1 VVLAFVLA
9 GTLHLRRSSDGLV
22 NELKPDGPMGNLFAL
37 PNIAA
42 NADYLEDTS
51 PLRLVL
57 EFYDREHA
65 PLVRYL
71 CFLNVNP
78 ETAKEIVQDCFIKLH
93 EHLDS
98 NGDTTNLRA
107 WLYRVAHNLAR
118 NSQLSARARKTESLT
133 DVTPQK
139 EAVSSELSAE
149 DRLLEAE
156 RMRLL
161 REGITRLP
169 EAQKQALVLRSQGLK
184 YREIAQT
191 LGLSTSTVAE
201 NIQRGMD
208 ALKKIVA

>member
-1 VVLAFVLA
+1 M
-9 GTLHLRRSSDGLV
+9 
-22 NELKPDGPMGNLFAL
+22 ENLFAL
-37 PNIAA
+37 PGAA
-42 NADYLEDTS
+42 VNADYLEDTS

-57 EFYDREHA
+57 DYYDREHT

-93 EHLDS
+93 EHLQAD
-98 NGDTTNLRA
+98 GDTTNLRA

-118 NSQLSARARKTESLT
+118 NSQLSAQARKTESLT
-133 DVTPQK
+133 GVTAQK
-139 EAVSSELSAE
+139 EVAAFDLSAE
-149 DRLLEAE
+149 DRMLEAE
-156 RMRLL
+156 RMKML

-184 YREIAQT
+184 YREIAQA
-191 LGLSTSTVAE
+191 LGISTSTVAE
-201 NIQRGMD
+201 NVQRGVD

>member
-1 VVLAFVLA
+1 
-9 GTLHLRRSSDGLV
+9 
-22 NELKPDGPMGNLFAL
+22 
-37 PNIAA
+37 
-42 NADYLEDTS
+42 
-51 PLRLVL
+51 
-57 EFYDREHA
+57 
-65 PLVRYL
+65 
-71 CFLNVNP
+71 VNP

-93 EHLDS
+93 EHLQAG
-98 NGDTTNLRA
+98 GDTSNLRA

-133 DVTPQK
+133 GVTI
-139 EAVSSELSAE
+139 ERDAATAEVSAE
-149 DRLLEAE
+149 TRLLEAE

-161 REGITRLP
+161 REGIAQLP
-169 EAQKQALVLRSQGLK
+169 EAQKQALILRSQGLK

>member
-1 VVLAFVLA
+1 
-9 GTLHLRRSSDGLV
+9 
-22 NELKPDGPMGNLFAL
+22 MGNLFAL

-57 EFYDREHA
+57 DYYGREYA

-71 CFLNVNP
+71 CFLNINP
-78 ETAKEIVQDCFIKLH
+78 ETAKEIVQDCFVKLH
-93 EHLDS
+93 EHLEG
-98 NGDTTNLRA
+98 NGDTSNLRA

-133 DVTPQK
+133 GVLPQK
-139 EAVSSELSAE
+139 EVAAADASVE

-156 RMRLL
+156 RMKLL

-169 EAQKQALVLRSQGLK
+169 DAQKQALVLRSQGLK
-184 YREIAQT
+184 YREIAQA

>member
-1 VVLAFVLA
+1 
-9 GTLHLRRSSDGLV
+9 
-22 NELKPDGPMGNLFAL
+22 MGNLFAL
-37 PNIAA
+37 PNVAS

-51 PLRLVL
+51 SLRLVL
-57 EFYDREHA
+57 EYYDREHA
-65 PLVRYL
+65 ALIRYL

-93 EHLDS
+93 EHLQGD
-98 NGDTTNLRA
+98 GDTSNLRA

-133 DVTPQK
+133 DATPQK
-139 EAVSSELSAE
+139 EITASEASIE
-149 DRLLEAE
+149 DRLLQAE
-156 RMRLL
+156 RLKLL
-161 REGITRLP
+161 REGITQLP

-184 YREIAQT
+184 YREIAQA

-208 ALKKIVA
+208 ALRKIVA